1 MQNIVDQITDHL
13 SGLIKEDL
21 PTYTPKELLKA
32 GIPSF
37 IVERIRLITEDL
49 LRAEIHKPE
58 SIWAS
63 MDNELVKH
71 AWRDYVECVFS
82 SSHVPKD
89 YLYDTL
95 NIVVEE
101 VVEVLLEPR
110 QKMAD
115 YLFRNFEVLSF
126 DEINRRCSKLTIYK
140 HIGAAIPLYMKKR
153 GLTEITKER
162 CKELIHDLDEK
173 LVANYTADDWAHKLE
188 MLFIMFGGK
197 VQPEMFVTFFEDKGL
212 HRAAR
217 LFSTLEEPLNRRGFI
232 AFLASEGTGDLVG
245 DESDQEI
252 IDKNLEAKKGAS
264 KKDEVPKEEQTI
276 EEKEESLLDSF
287 FGDYE
292 SEEGDKPEALAHKF
306 KKDDEITDSEVE
318 DLISNI
324 DKTKPETEK
333 ESLNALFVTPDQ
345 EEITSDIQL
354 QKDVDD
360 EDILEFRSN
369 LSSILDQAKDSFDSV
384 MGEPEDEEEPEETEP
399 EETDDQVIDMDE
411 LVDEQSG
418 DVDGEI
424 TQDPDQPEEDAQ
436 SSEDEPDP
444 MWKQF
449 LSEEQMAVMMGSR
462 KQSPEHEEEAP
473 AETIAESLG
482 EDLIEEEAEEQA
494 HVSLEAYLDEH
505 SADFA
510 EGIFSGSRKSY
521 KKAIR
526 EIEELNNWDEATEY
540 LQKKVFGSY
549 NTDIFSEVAV
559 EFMDYLQNYF
569 KEHK

>member
-245 DESDQEI
+245 DESDQEF
-252 IDKNLEAKKGAS
+252 IDKNLEAKKGSAS
-264 KKDEVPKEEQTI
+264 EEKVRDEEPTR
-276 EEKEESLLDSF
+276 EEKEERLLDSF
-287 FGDYE
+287 FGEYE
-292 SEEGDKPEALAHKF
+292 SEDGGKPEALANQF

-324 DKTKPETEK
+324 DKAKPEAEK
-333 ESLNALFVTPDQ
+333 ESLNALFITPDQ
-345 EEITSDIQL
+345 EAITSDIQL

-384 MGEPEDEEEPEETEP
+384 MQEHEAEEEPGEMEP
-399 EETDDQVIDMDE
+399 EVADDPVIDMDE
-411 LVDEQSG
+411 LVEEHPGDVTDEIVEDSPEEKDQNSG
-418 DVDGEI
+418 DE
-424 TQDPDQPEEDAQ
+424 PE
-436 SSEDEPDP
+436 P

-462 KQSPEHEEEAP
+462 KQGTEKGEETSD
-473 AETIAESLG
+473 ETLAESIG
-482 EDLIEEEAEEQA
+482 EDIVEDTQET
-494 HVSLEAYLDEH
+494 VDISLEAYLDER
-505 SADFA
+505 SADFT
-510 EGIFSGSRKSY
+510 EGIFSGSRKNY
-521 KKAIR
+521 KKAIGQ
-526 EIEELNNWDEATEY
+526 IEKLDNWDEATEY

-549 NTDIFSEVAV
+549 KTDIFSEVAV

-569 KEHK
+569 NEYK